1 MKRRP
6 KREWKRILA
15 RDKKYEKSMTACC
28 LSEIVEKNT
37 NSLQLEFR
45 TGEILFFL
53 SHASFRAVQD
63 GAYSKL
69 VVFAIVCQG
78 CKSSARPSPPETLGR
93 DGPAQFSWN
102 FGP

>member
-15 RDKKYEKSMTACC
+15 RDKKNMKNPWR
-28 LSEIVEKNT
+28 LVVLVRLWKNT
-37 NSLQLEFR
+37 KSLQLEFR
-45 TGEILFFL
+45 TREILIFL

-78 CKSSARPSPPETLGR
+78 CKSSARPSPPEILGR